1 MMVYPNPGHENISVK
16 FELQKQTYVALT
28 VFDMSGVQVRE
39 YILGNVSSGSH
50 SFHTKEV
57 LKTTLY

>member
-1 MMVYPNPGHENISVK
+1 MVYPNPGHENISVK

-50 SFHTKEV
+50 SFHTKRF
-57 LKTTLY
+57 